1 LSRQLLRDWPRPA
14 KQTVGLS
21 QCKTRP
27 GYRSCAFLIGC
38 LALLIAGPLSA
49 QQTEADEAWSHAQYE
64 VARAAYQRVL
74 AQDPGNVRANLRMGV
89 MLSWENKLDSSLVY
103 LDRARAGDPADVE
116 IRLIQARVL
125 AWDQQYDAA
134 LLRYDS
140 VLTTHPGLRD
150 ASLGRAQTLAW
161 AGKLEQS
168 RSLYEQILARD
179 STDVE
184 AMLGRARVSAWSG
197 DLASA
202 EQAYH
207 QLLTRN
213 SRDLEARVGL
223 GYVYLWQGREA
234 AAERQASYVLAIDP
248 NHKDARELHRLGREA
263 SRPSVDAS
271 VNWSNDSD
279 ENTSFWQTLGATA
292 TLGQGVW
299 VFGSVNALETSD
311 PVREA
316 TRIGG
321 EAGLSYLTAKVQL
334 QGAGGARRLT
344 PEVAPPRTAATY
356 GARVS
361 YRPVSRLGVSLGY
374 SRQPFDEIA
383 ALIEQGLDIE
393 SLDAGLDMKP
403 TITLTLYGGAG
414 GAWITDGNSRTSFS
428 AGLNQKVA
436 RKFVVGAFGRTLS
449 YEKQGVGYFSPD
461 RFSLIEGTAGYSH
474 ASENWAASLSGG
486 LGAQQIGKEGAAQSE
501 WHLEGRVGPR
511 WGSGNRIEVFGL
523 VTNSA
528 VSSTTGAFRYR
539 AAGLIAR
546 ISL

>member
-1 LSRQLLRDWPRPA
+1 MSRRSLRDSARPDR
-14 KQTVGLS
+14 QTVSRG

-27 GYRSCAFLIGC
+27 GYWNCGVLFGC
-38 LALLIAGPLSA
+38 LALLVTAPLSA
-49 QQTEADEAWSHAQYE
+49 QQAQADEAWSHGQYE
-64 VARAAYQRVL
+64 TARAAYQRVL
-74 AQDPGNVRANLRMGV
+74 AQEPGNVRANLRLGV
-89 MLSWENKLDSSLVY
+89 MFSWENKLDSSLVY
-103 LDRARAGDPADVE
+103 LARARVGDPADVE

-125 AWDQQYDAA
+125 AWHQQYDAA

-140 VLTTHPGLRD
+140 VLATHPGLRD

-202 EQAYH
+202 EEAYH
-207 QLLTRN
+207 QLLTRD

-234 AAERQASYVLAIDP
+234 AAERQANYVLAIEP
-248 NHKDARELHRLGREA
+248 NNKGGQELRRVAREA

-279 ENTSFWQTLGATA
+279 ENTSLWQTLGSTA

-316 TRIGG
+316 TRVGG
-321 EAGLSYLTAKVQL
+321 EAGLSYRTAKVQL
-334 QGAGGARRLT
+334 QGAAGARRLV
-344 PEVAPPRTAATY
+344 PEVAPPRTVATY
-356 GARVS
+356 RARAS

-393 SLDAGLDMKP
+393 SLDAGLDAKP
-403 TITLTLYGGAG
+403 TTTLTLYAGPGA
-414 GAWITDGNSRTSFS
+414 AWLTDGNSRTSFS
-428 AGLNQKVA
+428 AGLNQKIG
-436 RKFVVGAFGRTLS
+436 RKFVVGVFGRTLS
-449 YEKQGVGYFSPD
+449 YEQQGVGYFSPD
-461 RFSLIEGTAGYSH
+461 RFSLLEGTAGYSH
-474 ASENWAASLSGG
+474 ETGKWGASLSGG
-486 LGAQQIGKEGAAQSE
+486 LGAQQIGEEGAAQSE

-511 WGSGNRIEVFGL
+511 WSSGSRIEVFGL

-528 VSSTTGAFRYR
+528 VSSTTGAFRHR

-546 ISL
+546 IGL

>member
-1 LSRQLLRDWPRPA
+1 LSQWSLRESAGPDKRKPSR
-14 KQTVGLS
+14 G

-27 GYRSCAFLIGC
+27 DHWSCGFLIGC
-38 LALLIAGPLSA
+38 LALLVTGPLAA
-49 QQTEADEAWSHAQYE
+49 QQAQADEAWSHGQYE
-64 VARAAYQRVL
+64 AARAAYQLVL
-74 AQDPGNVRANLRMGV
+74 AQEPENVRANLRIGV
-89 MLSWENKLDSSLVY
+89 MFSWEGKLDSALVY
-103 LDRARAGDPADVE
+103 LARARAGDPADVE

-125 AWDQQYDAA
+125 AWDQQYEAA
-134 LLRYDS
+134 LLQYDS
-140 VLTTHPGLRD
+140 VLAAHPGSRD

-168 RSLYEQILARD
+168 RSLYDQILSRD

-202 EQAYH
+202 EAAYH
-207 QLLTRN
+207 QLLTRD

-223 GYVYLWQGREA
+223 GYVYLWQGREDA
-234 AAERQASYVLAIDP
+234 AARQAGYVLAIDP
-248 NHKDARELHRLGREA
+248 KHKDAQELHRLAGEA
-263 SRPSVDAS
+263 SRPAMEAS
-271 VNWSNDSD
+271 LNWSNDSD
-279 ENTSFWQTLGATA
+279 ENVSFWQTLGATA

-311 PVREA
+311 PVRAA
-316 TRIGG
+316 TRVGG
-321 EAGLSYLTAKVQL
+321 EAGLSYRTAKVQL
-334 QGAGGARRLT
+334 QGAAGARRLT

-356 GARVS
+356 RARAS
-361 YRPVSRLGVSLGY
+361 YHPVSWLAVSLGY

-393 SLDAGLDMKP
+393 SMDGGVDVKP
-403 TITLTLYGGAG
+403 TSSLTLFGGAG
-414 GAWITDGNSRTSFS
+414 GAWISDGNSRTSFS
-428 AGLNQKVA
+428 AGLNQKIA
-436 RKFVVGAFGRTLS
+436 RKFVVGVFARTLS
-449 YEKQGVGYFSPD
+449 YEEQGAGYFSPD
-461 RFSLIEGTAGYSH
+461 RFSLLEGTAGYSH
-474 ASENWAASLSGG
+474 ETGRWGASLSGG
-486 LGAQQIGKEGAAQSE
+486 LGAQQIGNVGAAQSE

-546 ISL
+546 IGL